1 MHGTVLWLA
10 TAAMV
15 AGGQGL
21 SRHAMSPAAVAAMIA
36 VVWPIAVGL
45 AIWSVI
51 ATRWRGSMLAAAIL
65 LIALARGM
73 ANGDRSSP
81 SDLPTT
87 TRGVGAGVRTFS
99 IREAS
104 WPGPRCR
111 LLAVPDGTSDAAWLE
126 LPEAACPLA
135 EGDGIAIASR
145 DLRVSRGPAWPGGV
159 NPIEGA
165 RARGASWAVEGD
177 RVWLRDRGSTGYW
190 RSIAELRSR
199 LWGDSRGDDGR
210 AFVVSSLFG
219 VRAALSSDRR
229 RELGIAG
236 LGHLIAVSGMQ
247 VSLVAWTIHRM
258 SMRALAPFLPSVG
271 LAFMCSLVAVLAYVG
286 LVGGEAPAVRAAI
299 MVAALGLAAI
309 LGRPAHGLTV
319 LAFTSCVML
328 MIRPCWIFDI
338 GFQLSFAAMAAIMK
352 MPQRAGLMLQS
363 WRVGWAIMP
372 VLVLH
377 FGETGAWS
385 VLANALA
392 VPIFALWVTPLGIV
406 AAVLDPIVEATLG
419 ESVAGWLWQPASWG
433 ASVILDVAHVFALA
447 PRIGP
452 WWVAGFAALVLGAST
467 IYGRIG
473 WWSRW
478 MPSRPVCVL
487 VIAAACMRAAP
498 IDPPAGDWF
507 AFGARRT
514 PTLVVRGETACVR
527 EPGGTPSMWPALLD
541 ALAIDRVG
549 TIRAGKV
556 GDTTDD
562 APHVVA
568 LRTEL
573 DAVGRL
579 GAETACVEPTR
590 AQIEGAMDLC
600 AAFGE
605 RPFAA
610 VDATGVRCF
619 VAGTWTEPVPL
630 RERRSR

>member
-10 TAAMV
+10 MAAMV

-21 SRHAMSPAAVAAMIA
+21 SRHAISPAMVAATLT

-45 AIWSVI
+45 AIRAAI
-51 ATRWRGSMLAAAIL
+51 ATRWRGPMLAAAIL
-65 LIALARGM
+65 LVAFARGM
-73 ANGDRSSP
+73 ATGERSVA

-87 TRGVGAGVRTFS
+87 TRGVDAGIRTFS

-111 LLAVPDGTSDAAWLE
+111 VLAVPDGTSDAAWLE
-126 LPEAACPLA
+126 LPETACPLA
-135 EGDGIAIASR
+135 QGDAVAIASR
-145 DLRVSRGPAWPGGV
+145 DLRVSRGPTWPGGV
-159 NPIEGA
+159 DPIEGA
-165 RARGASWAVEGD
+165 RARGASWAVQGD
-177 RVWLRDRGSTGYW
+177 RVWLRERGSAGYW

-199 LWGDSRGDDGR
+199 LWHDSRGDDGR

-219 VRAALSSDRR
+219 VRAALSTDRR

-247 VSLVAWTIHRM
+247 VSLVAWTIHRV
-258 SMRALAPFLPSVG
+258 SMRALAPFVPSVG
-271 LAFMCSLVAVLAYVG
+271 LAFGCSLVAVLAYVG

-299 MVAALGLAAI
+299 MVATLGLAAM

-338 GFQLSFAAMAAIMK
+338 GFQLSFAAMAAILK
-352 MPQRAGLMLQS
+352 MPERSGLMLQS

-392 VPIFALWVTPLGIV
+392 VPIFGLWVTPLGIV
-406 AAVLDPIVEATLG
+406 AAVLDPLVDAVFGTR
-419 ESVAGWLWQPASWG
+419 VAGWMWQPASWG
-433 ASVILDVAHVFALA
+433 AAVILDVAHLFALC
-447 PRIGP
+447 PRVGP
-452 WWVAGFAALVLGAST
+452 WWVAGFAGLVVVAWSR
-467 IYGRIG
+467 GRRWT

-478 MPSRPVCVL
+478 MPSRPVCAL
-487 VIAAACMRAAP
+487 VIAAACVRAIPGEAP
-498 IDPPAGDWF
+498 QGEWF

-514 PTLVVRGETACVR
+514 PTLVVRAETACVR

-556 GDTTDD
+556 GDAIDD

-568 LRTEL
+568 LRVEL
-573 DAVGRL
+573 GAIGRL
-579 GAETACVEPTR
+579 GAATACAEPTR
-590 AQIEGAMDLC
+590 AEIEASLATC

-610 VDATGVRCF
+610 VDQTGVRCF
-619 VAGTWTEPVPL
+619 VGGAWTPSAPPGG
-630 RERRSR
+630 RSSR